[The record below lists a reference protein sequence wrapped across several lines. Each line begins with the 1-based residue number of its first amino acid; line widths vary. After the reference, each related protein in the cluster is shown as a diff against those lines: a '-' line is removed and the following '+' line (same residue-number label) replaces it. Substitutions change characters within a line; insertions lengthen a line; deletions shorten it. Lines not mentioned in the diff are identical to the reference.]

1 MRRLKDERK
10 GNGGGFRG
18 VEYEIAAPA
27 SSEDRGCGMRGAG
40 KKCELSAHKF
50 DSSKMFDAISEHP
63 AACIVRM
70 HLPPCSATDS

>member
-1 MRRLKDERK
+1 MRDA
-10 GNGGGFRG
+10 GGR
-18 VEYEIAAPA
+18 E
-27 SSEDRGCGMRGAG
+27 
-40 KKCELSAHKF
+40 KCELSAHKF